1 MPRRPTFSLIV
12 PTRRRPAQLRRFL
25 DSVAA
30 TASDPNGIEV
40 VLVVDADDPASIAAD
55 HPSLALRHVVVPPG
69 RTMGAINRA
78 GYEAS
83 AGDYVMLLN
92 DDVIARTPGWDATAL
107 ACFRRFPD
115 PIVLVH
121 VNDTLFRDR
130 LCTFPLTTRAFCERA
145 GGICP
150 PEYIRYRID
159 DHIEDVFNLLA
170 VLGRRRTVYLP
181 DVVFQHYN
189 LIERP
194 EGDRVYASDPAVLA
208 LDAPRFAAL
217 FPRARSWPCGCSM
230 SSRAVPTLAS
240 RRRPADAGRHRRPVR
255 PAHVGPS
262 VRGAGAVAAA
272 PGRPAARLDGSG
284 RGAARP
290 RPGPRPKGRLW
301 RTGGGDRAAV
311 HTAVG
316 RGAGG
321 DLTGRAGGVSWY
333 PATS

>member
-40 VLVVDADDPASIAAD
+40 VLVIDADDPASIAAN
-55 HPSLALRHVVVPPG
+55 HPLLTLRHVVVPPG
-69 RTMGAINRA
+69 RTMGALNRA

-107 ACFRRFPD
+107 ACFRRFTD

-170 VLGRRRTVYLP
+170 RLGRRRTVYLP
-181 DVVFQHYN
+181 DVVFRHCN
-189 LIERP
+189 TIERP

-208 LDAPRFAAL
+208 LDAPRFTAL
-217 FPRARSWPCGCSM
+217 FSERKELALRLLDVIEGGSDP
-230 SSRAVPTLAS
+230 AVTAS
-240 RRRPADAGRHRRPVR
+240 RRRLLDGIGDPFDLRTPGRQLMVRAPWQRRLAGLPRDLTEKAAALLGRAGNRVRKDGYRGLAAAIGRRLTR
-255 PAHVGPS
+255 LL
-262 VRGAGAVAAA
+262 AGAAAC
-272 PGRPAARLDGSG
+272 
-284 RGAARP
+284 
-290 RPGPRPKGRLW
+290 
-301 RTGGGDRAAV
+301 
-311 HTAVG
+311 
-316 RGAGG
+316 GG
-321 DLTGRAGGVSWY
+321 DLTARPAGVSWC
-333 PATS
+333 

>member
-1 MPRRPTFSLIV
+1 
-12 PTRRRPAQLRRFL
+12 
-25 DSVAA
+25 
-30 TASDPNGIEV
+30 
-40 VLVVDADDPASIAAD
+40 
-55 HPSLALRHVVVPPG
+55 
-69 RTMGAINRA
+69 MGAINRA

-115 PIVLVH
+115 PVVLVH

-217 FPRARSWPCGCSM
+217 FPARKE
-230 SSRAVPTLAS
+230 LALRLLDVIEGGS
-240 RRRPADAGRHRRPVR
+240 DPGRHGGAAADAGRHRRPVR
-255 PAHVGPS
+255 PAHVRPS

-272 PGRPAARLDGSG
+272 PGRPAAAIGRKRPWRCSAAPGSASE
-284 RGAARP
+284 RTVMAD
-290 RPGPRPKGRLW
+290 W
-301 RTGGGDRAAV
+301 RR
-311 HTAVG
+311 
-316 RGAGG
+316 R
-321 DLTGRAGGVSWY
+321 
-333 PATS
+333 